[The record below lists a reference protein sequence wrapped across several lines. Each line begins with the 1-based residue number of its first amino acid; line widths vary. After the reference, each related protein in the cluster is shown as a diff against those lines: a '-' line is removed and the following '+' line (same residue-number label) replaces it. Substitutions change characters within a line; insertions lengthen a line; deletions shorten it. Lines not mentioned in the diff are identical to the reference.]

1 MPDNPPPPFEYQVFD
16 PERRE
21 ISVVMVHPPKK
32 RYWLHALLFAAT
44 IFTTLCV
51 GARLQDNFLHNAAPF
66 SNDVDFWPWAWIFED
81 WHRLFM
87 GISFSFCLLAILTA
101 HELGHYLFCVRRGVY
116 ATLPFFIPAPTLIG
130 TLGAFIRI
138 RSPIRNRADLFDIG
152 IAGPIAGFVVAVPI
166 LVFALLLSKP
176 LAPGPE
182 AQGLP
187 LGFPLIFK
195 VTHWFLATTGNST
208 FARLSIPQLCLHPAT
223 VAAWVGMFATS
234 LNLLPGGQLDGGH
247 IIFALAPRLHR
258 RISML
263 SILILLPMSWF
274 LWAGWLLW
282 AAVLRLTG
290 NRHPDVPQFPS
301 LDRKR
306 WLLGA
311 FALLMLVLTLTPA
324 PFPGDPN
331 NPSDLSGILQ
341 KLRKER
347 THPSQ
352 QR

>member
-1 MPDNPPPPFEYQVFD
+1 MPDNPLPPFEYQVFD
-16 PERRE
+16 PERQE
-21 ISVVMVHPPKK
+21 IRVVTVYPPRK
-32 RYWLHALLFAAT
+32 RYWVHALLFLAT
-44 IFTTLCV
+44 VFTTLCV

-66 SNDVDFWPWAWIFED
+66 SNDIDLWPWAWIFED

-87 GISFSFCLLAILTA
+87 GIPFSFCLLAILTA

-166 LVFALLLSKP
+166 LIFALLLSKP

-195 VTHWFLATTGNST
+195 VTHWFLATTGNPT
-208 FARLSIPQLCLHPAT
+208 LARLPIPQLCLHPAT

-258 RISML
+258 WISML

-282 AAVLRLTG
+282 AVVLRLTG

-324 PFPGDPN
+324 PFPGERD

-347 THPSQ
+347 MHPSQ